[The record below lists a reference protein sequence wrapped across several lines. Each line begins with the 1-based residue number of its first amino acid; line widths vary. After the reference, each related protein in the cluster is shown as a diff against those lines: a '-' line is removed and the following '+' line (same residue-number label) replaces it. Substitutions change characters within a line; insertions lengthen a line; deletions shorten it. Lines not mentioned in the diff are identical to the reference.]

1 MPGILAGVGSK
12 KACISVIALTA
23 VALTASACKSGAT
36 TASQSGTGTAST
48 GTTANN
54 APAVTAAQARQVFGG
69 YVSQTANALAA
80 GDQQAA
86 LGLTQFT
93 QWDELNTA
101 FLTAAADHTTV
112 KPDRYA
118 APSFYLPVQD
128 GYPQWFV
135 ASTRRTAPASSPASL
150 AGVPR
155 AATGQVL
162 MLFEKRTAKLPWEL
176 TSSVQLQPGQQ
187 LPKLATT
194 TGGYVETAPFD
205 DSTTYLARPDVVGPL
220 QAAVVD
226 DGPAAPAAAAVASG
240 PLTTG
245 IYASQAAIKHPSGDV
260 RQWELEGSK
269 YDKFALRTASG
280 GAVVFYA
287 MYLNATTEVPAEL
300 AEDSGVSP
308 GQPIAVPPEF
318 LPLLKPG
325 APVARKRLITQYALA
340 FAAVDPPASAA
351 NANIQVIAMGG
362 APDWASG
369 S

>member
-1 MPGILAGVGSK
+1 MESK
-12 KACISVIALTA
+12 KAFIPAIALTA
-23 VALTASACKSGAT
+23 LALTASACTSGAT
-36 TASQSGTGTAST
+36 PASQSGAGTAIT

-54 APAVTAAQARQVFGG
+54 ALAVTAAQAHQVFSG
-69 YVSQTANALAA
+69 YVSQTANALAT
-80 GDQQAA
+80 GDQRAA

-101 FLTAAADHTTV
+101 FLTAAAGHTTV

-118 APSFYLPVQD
+118 APLFYLPVQN

-135 ASTRRTAPASSPASL
+135 ASARRTAPASSPASL
-150 AGVPR
+150 AGVTQ
-155 AATGQVL
+155 ATTGQVL
-162 MLFEKRTAKLPWEL
+162 MLFEKRAAKLPWEL
-176 TSSVQLQPGQQ
+176 TGSVQLQPGQQ

-194 TGGYVETAPFD
+194 ADGTVETVPLD

-226 DGPAAPAAAAVASG
+226 DGPASPATAAVASG
-240 PLTTG
+240 PFTTG
-245 IYASQAAIKHPSGDV
+245 IYTRQAAIKHPSGDV

-269 YDKFALRTASG
+269 YDRFALRTASG

-300 AEDSGVSP
+300 AEDSDVSP
-308 GQPIAVPPEF
+308 GQPITVPPGF

-325 APVARKRLITQYALA
+325 APVARKRLITQYSLA
-340 FAAVDPPASAA
+340 FAAIDPPASAT
-351 NANIQVIAMGG
+351 NAKIQVIAMGG
-362 APDWASG
+362 APDWVSG

>member
-1 MPGILAGVGSK
+1 MESK
-12 KACISVIALTA
+12 KAFIPAIALTA
-23 VALTASACKSGAT
+23 LALTASACTSGAT
-36 TASQSGTGTAST
+36 PASQSGTGTAGT
-48 GTTANN
+48 GTTANH
-54 APAVTAAQARQVFGG
+54 ALAVTAGQARQVFDG
-69 YVSQTANALAA
+69 YVSQTASALAA
-80 GDQQAA
+80 GDRQAA

-112 KPDRYA
+112 RPDRYT

-128 GYPQWFV
+128 GYPRWFV
-135 ASTRRTAPASSPASL
+135 ASARRTAAASSPASL
-150 AGVPR
+150 PGVPR

-162 MLFEKRTAKLPWEL
+162 MVFEKRTAQLPWEL

-194 TGGYVETAPFD
+194 AGGYVETAPFD

-226 DGPAAPAAAAVASG
+226 DGPAAPASAAVASG

-245 IYASQAAIKHPSGDV
+245 IYASQAAIKPPSGDV

-300 AEDSGVSP
+300 SEKSDVPAGP
-308 GQPIAVPPEF
+308 PIAVPPEL

-325 APVARKRLITQYALA
+325 APVARKRLIAQYALV
-340 FAAVDPPASAA
+340 FAAVDPPAAA
-351 NANIQVIAMGG
+351 PNAKIQVIAMGG
-362 APDWASG
+362 TPNYVSG

>member
-1 MPGILAGVGSK
+1 VARK
-12 KACISVIALTA
+12 KACISAIALA
-23 VALTASACKSGAT
+23 ALALTASACKSGAT
-36 TASQSGTGTAST
+36 AASQSAAGTAST
-48 GTTANN
+48 GTVANH
-54 APAVTAAQARQVFGG
+54 ASAVTAAQARQVFSG
-69 YVSQTANALAA
+69 YASQTASALAA

-93 QWDELNTA
+93 QRDELKTA
-101 FLTAAADHTTV
+101 FLAAAAGHATV
-112 KPDRYA
+112 KPDRYT

-135 ASTRRTAPASSPASL
+135 ASVRRTAPAASPESL
-150 AGVPR
+150 PGAPQ

-162 MLFEKRTAKLPWEL
+162 MLFEKRTAQLPWEL
-176 TSSVQLQPGQQ
+176 ASSVQLQPGQQ
-187 LPKLATT
+187 LPQLATT
-194 TGGYVETAPFD
+194 AGGYVQTAPLD

-220 QAAVVD
+220 QAAMVD
-226 DGPAAPAAAAVASG
+226 DGPSAPAATAVASG

-245 IYASQAAIKHPSGDV
+245 IYAGQAAIKPPSGDV
-260 RQWELEGSK
+260 RQWELEGSR
-269 YDKFALRTASG
+269 YGKFALRTASG

-300 AEDSGVSP
+300 AEDSVVPP
-308 GQPIAVPPEF
+308 GEPIAVPAEF

-325 APVARKRLITQYALA
+325 APAPRKRLITQYSLA
-340 FAAVDPPASAA
+340 FAAVDPPASAP
-351 NANIQVIAMGG
+351 NAKIQVIGMDG

>member
-1 MPGILAGVGSK
+1 VASK
-12 KACISVIALTA
+12 KACIFAIAITA
-23 VALTASACKSGAT
+23 MVLTASACKSGAT
-36 TASQSGTGTAST
+36 SASQPGTGTAST
-48 GTTANN
+48 GTAANH
-54 APAVTAAQARQVFGG
+54 ALAVTAAQARQVFGG
-69 YVSQTANALAA
+69 YVSQTASALAA
-80 GDQQAA
+80 GDRQAA

-93 QWDELNTA
+93 QWNELNTA
-101 FLTAAADHTTV
+101 FLTAAADHTMV
-112 KPDRYA
+112 RPDRYT

-135 ASTRRTAPASSPASL
+135 ASARRTAASSPASL

-162 MLFEKRTAKLPWEL
+162 MLFEKQTAKLPWEL

-194 TGGYVETAPFD
+194 AGGYVETAPLD

-220 QAAVVD
+220 QAAMVD
-226 DGPAAPAAAAVASG
+226 DGPAAPAAAAVAGGS
-240 PLTTG
+240 LTTG
-245 IYASQAAIKHPSGDV
+245 IYASQAAIKSPSGDV

-287 MYLNATTEVPAEL
+287 MYLNATTEPPAEL
-300 AEDSGVSP
+300 AKNNGASA

-325 APVARKRLITQYALA
+325 APAARKRLITQYSLA
-340 FAAVDPPASAA
+340 FAAVDPPASVP
-351 NANIQVIAMGG
+351 NAKIQVIAMGG
-362 APDWASG
+362 TPDWVSG